1 MECVKCKDEE
11 GSSLERRLE
20 AHPVCVWC
28 VCVWCDVSAV
38 KACSVQLKV
47 VWLFL

>member
-28 VCVWCDVSAV
+28 VCVWCVCGGGVGSEG
-38 KACSVQLKV
+38 S
-47 VWLFL
+47 

>member
-28 VCVWCDVSAV
+28 VCVWCV
-38 KACSVQLKV
+38 CGGGGRGQ
-47 VWLFL
+47 